1 MSYKK
6 FAEPLGRVIKYQKQT
21 KCQMINIRIER
32 GNSIT
37 NHTSIKRTI
46 EIPTKKNK
54 CSPKILKR

>member
-46 EIPTKKNK
+46 EIPIKKK
-54 CSPKILKR
+54 